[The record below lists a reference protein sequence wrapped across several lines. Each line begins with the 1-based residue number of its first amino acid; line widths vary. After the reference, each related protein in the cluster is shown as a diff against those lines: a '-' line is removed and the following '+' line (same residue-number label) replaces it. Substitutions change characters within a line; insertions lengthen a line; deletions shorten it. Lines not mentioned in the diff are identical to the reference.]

1 MNLPTALLLFI
12 AALVFIPTGLA
23 FLLVAGLTAADEVR
37 LRLGQRRAMRDLD
50 ELLRGES

>member
-1 MNLPTALLLFI
+1 MNLPTALLLII
-12 AALVFIPTGLA
+12 AAIVFGA
-23 FLLVAGLTAADEVR
+23 AGIGYLILAADEVR